1 MVRVIVES
9 SYSPALDRA
18 SELRVNA
25 QLKSQLMYREM
36 CWLRTLFSLDRSRSI
51 SELEAVD
58 AESVRELYRIA
69 GVAFD
74 RIWTAQIQAQTPCDC
89 EDDSSTKTQR
99 DISSDRSVWLHN
111 WFNTRF
117 LTS

>member
-9 SYSPALDRA
+9 SYSPALDHA
-18 SELRVNA
+18 SERRINA

-58 AESVRELYRIA
+58 AESVRELYRMA
-69 GVAFD
+69 GVTFD
-74 RIWTAQIQAQTPCDC
+74 RIWTAQFQDQTPCDC
-89 EDDSSTKTQR
+89 EEDMSAKTQR
-99 DISSDRSVWLHN
+99 DFPGDRIVWLHN
-111 WFNTRF
+111 WFNMRF
-117 LTS
+117 LMS